1 MTQERRNNKVGLIE
15 RLAWVVSVMAVG
27 SLAWAAAGVWSS
39 RTAPDVAPGSD
50 LNSSFFSTT
59 EPLVIPPGVPVFAN
73 VLSIEDA
80 DVHGSTWFLL
90 DARAQRVHRIS
101 STGELLS
108 SFGRSGNGPGEFAA
122 TPVAIAVHG
131 DTIAVAERF
140 DNIIHLYSTT
150 GTFLA
155 DRILRF
161 DACTTPEVRD
171 VASSSRGILF
181 LIVCRQ
187 EDMRKEARV
196 ILETGDGSIRV
207 LVSRIP
213 DPRGP
218 VVLDVLTPPMI
229 SAHPKGFLFGN
240 AAEEC
245 LSVHD
250 LAGESVAQ
258 ICHDWLQPVE
268 VPEEFENE
276 MRTLPSARVGPSW
289 TLPQRFFPIDKVFV
303 TEGERL
309 IYRVF
314 ASNEPMSYR
323 LVTSDRSEESL
334 PVPRAR
340 YIFAHGESALV
351 GWEDLEG
358 TRIGVYPLENP

>member
-1 MTQERRNNKVGLIE
+1 MTQEHRTNKIGPTEWLV
-15 RLAWVVSVMAVG
+15 WVVSVVALA

-39 RTAPDVAPGSD
+39 RTAPEVEPGSD
-50 LNSSFFSTT
+50 VNSSFFSTT

-73 VLSIEDA
+73 VLSIDDA

-101 STGELLS
+101 SAGELMS
-108 SFGRSGNGPGEFAA
+108 SFGRSGNGPGEFAE

-140 DNIIHLYSTT
+140 DNTIHLYSTA

-161 DACTTPEVRD
+161 DACATPEVRD

-187 EDMRKEARV
+187 DDMRKEARV
-196 ILETGDGSIRV
+196 ILETGDGAIRT

-213 DPRGP
+213 DPQGP
-218 VVLDVLTPPMI
+218 VVLDVLTPPMM
-229 SAHPKGFLFGN
+229 SAHPKGFLLGN

-250 LAGESVAQ
+250 LAGEPVAR
-258 ICHDWLQPVE
+258 ICHDWLQPVA
-268 VPEEFENE
+268 VPEELARE
-276 MRTLPSARVGPSW
+276 MQTLPTARVGPSW
-289 TLPQRFFPIDKVFV
+289 TLPQRFFPMDEVFV

-323 LVTSDRSEESL
+323 LVMSDRSEESL

-351 GWEDLEG
+351 GWEDFEG
-358 TRIGVYPLENP
+358 TRIGIYPLENP